1 MHSFILKQILMDL
14 FKYLSKRKLKKK
26 TITLSYPSPS
36 PAHLLPGEGLTIHP
50 LGGVGTT
57 TTAPQPALDSL
68 YPPSALLGRELSAL
82 PLKLQSQDDT

>member
-26 TITLSYPSPS
+26 NNHSLLSQSFPCP
-36 PAHLLPGEGLTIHP
+36 PPPRGRAHHTPPGW
-50 LGGVGTT
+50 GGNHNHS
-57 TTAPQPALDSL
+57 PQPALDSL